1 MQGARKWRISG
12 NLRVTAALPQK
23 IKWSEQG
30 GAISRL
36 HGALSSVN
44 LRCNRLLMGRN
55 LVCEFGPRYVLANIR
70 IVPDR
75 W

>member
-1 MQGARKWRISG
+1 MEDQRELTSNRC
-12 NLRVTAALPQK
+12 AAAENQVVRTG
-23 IKWSEQG
+23 G

>member
-1 MQGARKWRISG
+1 MEDQRELTSNRCVAAENQVAR
-12 NLRVTAALPQK
+12 T
-23 IKWSEQG
+23 G

-36 HGALSSVN
+36 HGVLSSVN